1 MISQPDMFERFI
13 PPSGIQ
19 DTLTAARDRLFRNL
33 DKGSRCPCCDQHAM
47 RYRRHIN
54 AGMAR
59 ALILMVKES
68 AVSGDMIDIK
78 KLDVRG
84 GDYAKLR
91 YWGLIKQ
98 LRNTEERSGT
108 RSGLWRVTDIGVAF
122 ANNESSV
129 TGIAIVYNDECER
142 LTGDQVT
149 IVGALGKKFSYEELM
164 SGHKTEI
171 K

>member
-1 MISQPDMFERFI
+1 
-13 PPSGIQ
+13 
-19 DTLTAARDRLFRNL
+19 
-33 DKGSRCPCCDQHAM
+33 
-47 RYRRHIN
+47 
-54 AGMAR
+54 
-59 ALILMVKES
+59 LILMVKES